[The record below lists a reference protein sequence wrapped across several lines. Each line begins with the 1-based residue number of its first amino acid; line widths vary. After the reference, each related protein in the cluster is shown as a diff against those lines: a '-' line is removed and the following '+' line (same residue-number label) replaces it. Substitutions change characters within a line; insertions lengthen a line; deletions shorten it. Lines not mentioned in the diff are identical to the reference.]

1 MKRLSALLKHQQ
13 VQGAKLDAAIARNL
27 AWLGFGAE

>member
-13 VQGAKLDAAIARNL
+13 EHGEKLDAAIARNL